1 MCNHPTQMSVS
12 LNVSLSDHICLLNVA
27 ECKPG
32 LADSPQTGR
41 YGDIM
46 GFALAHFS
54 LAVLECV
61 FGDIMEIRGR
71 LGASEAISSSVLY

>member
-1 MCNHPTQMSVS
+1 MNKSVS

-32 LADSPQTGR
+32 LADSLQTGR

-46 GFALAHFS
+46 GFVQAHSALP
-54 LAVLECV
+54 VLECMCE
-61 FGDIMEIRGR
+61 DITDIRDR
-71 LGASEAISSSVLY
+71 LGASKAISSTVLY